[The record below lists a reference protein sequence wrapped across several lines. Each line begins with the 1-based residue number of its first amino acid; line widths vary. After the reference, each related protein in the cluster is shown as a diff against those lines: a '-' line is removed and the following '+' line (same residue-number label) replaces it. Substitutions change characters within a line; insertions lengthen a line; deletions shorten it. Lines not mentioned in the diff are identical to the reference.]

1 MVVVTRRPSSTFAVL
16 LLFGGCCAWQIQSL
30 STVLVPRRSQHHVTR
45 ALDGASPH
53 RRKVLSS
60 LIAVAGPSFGWGY
73 ASSPVLAID
82 DKGDSGG
89 DSNNK
94 KDNNGGLV
102 SADRVGDLLRAVPTF
117 TIVDPK
123 GVPYVVVGEDAK
135 VTGYF
140 FTTYG
145 EANRLLSLA
154 KKSADRAIQQ
164 AKTEGEVLDEMGQ
177 TNPWSKARV
186 SSVPLDFAVTL
197 ASKST
202 QGAYFKVAPAEED
215 IDDALIVTGKSDIPE
230 GKVPLFYFEDFVL
243 DGSGENLKRRPLFF
257 RKSQLLNAWKQENK
271 NSEPPKVQVTEL
283 FRVLTKMV
291 EAGGTDQDLTE
302 IVFVAPEES
311 ADKAKKCN
319 QGKANPFLLGQ
330 RIVVL

>member
-1 MVVVTRRPSSTFAVL
+1 MFVTQRRSSTVVL
-16 LLFGGCCAWQIQSL
+16 LLCLLACGWQSQSL
-30 STVLVPRRSQHHVTR
+30 SLVPRSHHNQRV
-45 ALDGASPH
+45 ADGAFP
-53 RRKVLSS
+53 RRRRQVLSS
-60 LIAVAGPSFGWGY
+60 FILVAAPAFVTGR
-73 ASSPVLAID
+73 ATPVLAID
-82 DKGDSGG
+82 EEGSRAG
-89 DSNNK
+89 N
-94 KDNNGGLV
+94 DNDQKSTGGLV

-145 EANRLLSLA
+145 EASRLLSLA
-154 KKSADRAIQQ
+154 KKSADRAIQK
-164 AKTEGEVLDEMGQ
+164 AKAEGEILDEIGQ

-215 IDDALIVTGKSDIPE
+215 IDDALIVTGKTAIPE

-243 DGSGENLKRRPLFF
+243 DDENLKRRPLYF

-271 NSEPPKVQVTEL
+271 GSEPPKVQVTEL

-291 EAGGTDQDLTE
+291 EAGGTDQDLKE
-302 IVFVAPEES
+302 IVFVAPDES
-311 ADKAKKCN
+311 ASKAKQCN
-319 QGKANPFLLGQ
+319 RGKGDPFLLGQ

>member
-1 MVVVTRRPSSTFAVL
+1 MVVVARRLLSTFVVVL
-16 LLFGGCCAWQIQSL
+16 LLGGCWGWQIQQL
-30 STVLVPRRSQHHVTR
+30 STVVLPTRSHPPNWS
-45 ALDGASPH
+45 LDGASPH
-53 RRKVLSS
+53 RRRVLSS
-60 LIAVAGPSFGWGY
+60 LIALAGPAFGWGC
-73 ASSPVLAID
+73 ASSPVLAAAVD
-82 DKGDSGG
+82 DEDASRA
-89 DSNNK
+89 
-94 KDNNGGLV
+94 DNDNGGLV

-154 KKSADRAIQQ
+154 KTSADRAIQQ
-164 AKTEGEVLDEMGQ
+164 AKAEGEILDEMGQ
-177 TNPWSKARV
+177 TNPWIKARV

-243 DGSGENLKRRPLFF
+243 NGSDQNRKTRPLYFQ
-257 RKSQLLNAWKQENK
+257 KSQLLNAWKRENK
-271 NSEPPKVQVTEL
+271 DLKPPKVQVTEL

-291 EAGGTDQDLTE
+291 EAGGTDQDLKE

-311 ADKAKKCN
+311 ANKAKQCN
-319 QGKANPFLLGQ
+319 RGKAVPFLLGE